1 MVEAHDRRDDP
12 EEIELSERNRKIL
25 ETVISVYL
33 QRAEPVGSRTVAK
46 QGGLGLSPATIRNI
60 MADLEEEGLL
70 FQPHTSAG
78 RLPTERG
85 LRFYVDHLLE
95 KKDLSWGD
103 QAVIEETI
111 MASPDDVK
119 AALRTAAGLLANF
132 TGHAVVA
139 SQPAPLD
146 KRLLH
151 LDFVLLRPCAVLV
164 VSVFEGGIVRQTVIR
179 TKEPIPQERLWRM
192 ADYINQ
198 YLTHRSIEE
207 VREQLQM
214 ELDEDRR
221 LLQRLVQEAL
231 VKGISSPSDDEL
243 FVDGRAN
250 LLEQPEFLD
259 LNRLKALLHALEEK
273 GALVELLDRVK
284 EASETRVFIGSQELG
299 SALSDCGVVATPY
312 RHHDEVMG
320 GLGVVGPMRM
330 DYGRVIALLEY
341 AAMVLSDKLSS
352 CAD

>member
-1 MVEAHDRRDDP
+1 MDDP
-12 EEIELSERNRKIL
+12 KVIEEGAEAIELSERNRKIL
-25 ETVISVYL
+25 EAVISVYL

-46 QGGLGLSPATIRNI
+46 HVGLGLSPATIRNI
-60 MADLEEEGLL
+60 MADLEDEGLL

-78 RLPTERG
+78 RVPTERG
-85 LRFYVDHLLE
+85 LRFYVDNILE
-95 KKDLSWGD
+95 KRDLSWGD

-119 AALRTAAGLLANF
+119 TALRTAASLLANF

-151 LDFVLLRPCAVLV
+151 MDFVLLRPCSVLV

-179 TKEPIPQERLWRM
+179 TKEAISQERLWRM
-192 ADYINQ
+192 ADYLNQ
-198 YLTHRSIEE
+198 YLSYRSIDE
-207 VREQLQM
+207 VREEIRM

-221 LLQRLVQEAL
+221 LFKKLVQEAL
-231 VKGISSPSDDEL
+231 DKTLSAQPQENL

-259 LNRLKALLHALEEK
+259 LNRLKILLQALEEK
-273 GALVELLDRVK
+273 GALLELLDRVK
-284 EASETRVFIGSQELG
+284 EASETRIFIGSKELG
-299 SALSDCGVVATPY
+299 SALPDCGLVATPY
-312 RHHDEVMG
+312 KHKDEVMG

-330 DYGRVIALLEY
+330 DYGRVIALVEY
-341 AAMVLSDKLSS
+341 AALVLSDKLSS
-352 CAD
+352 CTD